1 MAGGPWVVR
10 VTKSEDY
17 LRNAEEC
24 QRMADQAP
32 TDREKRSWM
41 KLAESWLRMVVVRK
55 AIVEETPEQKK
66 FDIAVK
72 NKGTGQKRSDKAN

>member
-1 MAGGPWVVR
+1 MVG

-41 KLAESWLRMVVVRK
+41 KLAESWLRMIVVRK
-55 AIVEETPEQKK
+55 VIVEQTADQKNFETALKK
-66 FDIAVK
+66 
-72 NKGTGQKRSDKAN
+72 KGTGQKRSDKAN